1 MYMRKDKIFELKIQ
15 EDDELSG
22 IDSISLVD
30 EPAIEVNWVA
40 FNKQTQEDF
49 VIPEGEDLSFS
60 SRIIQVGQSEQDL
73 FDDGYEV
80 VKEDFVSSSPNSPSF
95 EDTEE
100 RLIRYFPYWLNVC
113 NDALM

>member
-1 MYMRKDKIFELKIQ
+1 MYMRKDKIFELKIE

-49 VIPEGEDLSFS
+49 IIPE
-60 SRIIQVGQSEQDL
+60 SRIIIRDKEW
-73 FDDGYEV
+73 YEV
-80 VKEDFVSSSPNSPSF
+80 SEK
-95 EDTEE
+95 
-100 RLIRYFPYWLNVC
+100 YFQISGR
-113 NDALM
+113 